1 MKKRLFATL
10 VSVSLLSTMVLSGC
24 GQNSTDEKV
33 TSGVIRIAYN
43 NIENYPHY
51 KGLERAAQEIEDR
64 SDGRFTVKIY
74 SNGTLGDQRAA
85 LELTQN
91 NAVQMCVANAT
102 MVESYN
108 HDFSVLSM
116 PYLFEDSDHQRE
128 AYTNGMLDELFD
140 STEEYDFK
148 IVGAFGSG
156 SRNIFCE
163 KAVRTPEDLK
173 GLKIRVMQSD
183 NMVKMLQLMG
193 GTGVPM
199 SASEQYSAMQQG
211 VVDGAESNEIDYV
224 GKKYYEVAP
233 VFSRT
238 EHCFSTDFVVASTK
252 FMNSLTDEDRK
263 MIEDAMAIGVE
274 AEFDSWSEMVDVA
287 CILIFGIMTILVVYQ
302 VVTRYVFQSP
312 SSWSESVVT
321 YGFIWLAM
329 LGGAYVFGKRD
340 HMAMTFVLD
349 KFHGRVKTIIEMIN
363 ELIIVLFGIGVLL
376 IGGYAGA
383 MKQMTQADSILPI
396 TMGVIYIA
404 IPIAGVAMI
413 LYFLCNEYD
422 LIKKL
427 NQPETEGG
435 KEME

>member
-43 NIENYPHY
+43 NIENYPLY

-224 GKKYYEVAP
+224 GKKYYEVSP

-274 AEFDSWSEMVDVA
+274 AEFDSWSEMVDESIA
-287 CILIFGIMTILVVYQ
+287 EAEEKGIEFVEDVDKEAFAANFKEFQEQIANEST
-302 VVTRYVFQSP
+302 VTRKVYDEIKALREEGS
-312 SSWSESVVT
+312 
-321 YGFIWLAM
+321 
-329 LGGAYVFGKRD
+329 
-340 HMAMTFVLD
+340 
-349 KFHGRVKTIIEMIN
+349 N
-363 ELIIVLFGIGVLL
+363 E
-376 IGGYAGA
+376 
-383 MKQMTQADSILPI
+383 
-396 TMGVIYIA
+396 
-404 IPIAGVAMI
+404 
-413 LYFLCNEYD
+413 
-422 LIKKL
+422 
-427 NQPETEGG
+427 
-435 KEME
+435 

>member
-1 MKKRLFATL
+1 MKKRIFAAV
-10 VSVSLLSTMVLSGC
+10 VSVSLLFTMLLGGC
-24 GQNSTDEKV
+24 GQELSSEKM

-51 KGLERAAQEIEDR
+51 KGLERAAKEIEEK

-116 PYLFEDSDHQRE
+116 PYLFEDSAHQRE
-128 AYTNGMLDELFD
+128 AYTNGMLDTLFD
-140 STEEYDFK
+140 STKEYDFT

-163 KAVRTPEDLK
+163 KAARTPEDLN

-183 NMVKMLQLMG
+183 NMIKMLQLMG

-238 EHCFSTDFVVASTK
+238 EHCFSTDFVVASTQ
-252 FMNSLTDEDRK
+252 FMDSLTDEDRE
-263 MIEDAMAIGVE
+263 MIKEAMAEGVE
-274 AEFDSWSEMVDVA
+274 TEFDSWDEMVHSSIVEAEEMGIEFVDDVDKEA
-287 CILIFGIMTILVVYQ
+287 FAANFKDFQEQIANESD
-302 VVTRYVFQSP
+302 VTREV
-312 SSWSESVVT
+312 
-321 YGFIWLAM
+321 
-329 LGGAYVFGKRD
+329 
-340 HMAMTFVLD
+340 
-349 KFHGRVKTIIEMIN
+349 
-363 ELIIVLFGIGVLL
+363 
-376 IGGYAGA
+376 
-383 MKQMTQADSILPI
+383 
-396 TMGVIYIA
+396 
-404 IPIAGVAMI
+404 
-413 LYFLCNEYD
+413 YD
-422 LIKKL
+422 EIKAL
-427 NQPETEGG
+427 REE
-435 KEME
+435 

>member
-1 MKKRLFATL
+1 MRKRFLATL
-10 VSVSLLSTMVLSGC
+10 VLVLILSAMVLGGC
-24 GQNSTDEKV
+24 GQTSSDGKV
-33 TSGVIRIAYN
+33 TGGVIRIAYN

-51 KGLERAAQEIEDR
+51 VGLVKAAEEIEEK

-128 AYTNGMLDELFD
+128 AYTNGMLDELFA
-140 STEEYDFK
+140 STKEYDFQ

-163 KAVRTPEDLK
+163 REVRTPDDLK

-193 GTGVPM
+193 GVGVPM

-233 VFSRT
+233 IFSRT
-238 EHCFSTDFVVASTK
+238 EHCFSTDFVVASTA
-252 FMNSLTDEDRK
+252 FMDSLTDEDRQ
-263 MIEDAMAIGVE
+263 MIEDAMAAGVE
-274 AEFDSWSEMVDVA
+274 AEFDSWSEMVDA
-287 CILIFGIMTILVVYQ
+287 SIAEAQEKGIQFVEDVDKESFAANFKDFQEEIANESEMTRKVYDGIKAL
-302 VVTRYVFQSP
+302 REEGS
-312 SSWSESVVT
+312 
-321 YGFIWLAM
+321 
-329 LGGAYVFGKRD
+329 
-340 HMAMTFVLD
+340 
-349 KFHGRVKTIIEMIN
+349 N
-363 ELIIVLFGIGVLL
+363 E
-376 IGGYAGA
+376 
-383 MKQMTQADSILPI
+383 
-396 TMGVIYIA
+396 
-404 IPIAGVAMI
+404 
-413 LYFLCNEYD
+413 
-422 LIKKL
+422 
-427 NQPETEGG
+427 
-435 KEME
+435 

>member
-233 VFSRT
+233 V
-238 EHCFSTDFVVASTK
+238 
-252 FMNSLTDEDRK
+252 NSLTDEDRK

-274 AEFDSWSEMVDVA
+274 AEFDSWSEMVDESIA
-287 CILIFGIMTILVVYQ
+287 EAEEKGIEFVEDVDKEAFAANFKEFQEQIANEST
-302 VVTRYVFQSP
+302 VTRKVYDEIKALREEGS
-312 SSWSESVVT
+312 
-321 YGFIWLAM
+321 
-329 LGGAYVFGKRD
+329 
-340 HMAMTFVLD
+340 
-349 KFHGRVKTIIEMIN
+349 N
-363 ELIIVLFGIGVLL
+363 E
-376 IGGYAGA
+376 
-383 MKQMTQADSILPI
+383 
-396 TMGVIYIA
+396 
-404 IPIAGVAMI
+404 
-413 LYFLCNEYD
+413 
-422 LIKKL
+422 
-427 NQPETEGG
+427 
-435 KEME
+435 

>member
-1 MKKRLFATL
+1 MKKRLFAIL

-211 VVDGAESNEIDYV
+211 RMLVEAQILRSKERIHDVRGQTRLVDDGA
-224 GKKYYEVAP
+224 
-233 VFSRT
+233 
-238 EHCFSTDFVVASTK
+238 
-252 FMNSLTDEDRK
+252 
-263 MIEDAMAIGVE
+263 
-274 AEFDSWSEMVDVA
+274 
-287 CILIFGIMTILVVYQ
+287 
-302 VVTRYVFQSP
+302 
-312 SSWSESVVT
+312 
-321 YGFIWLAM
+321 
-329 LGGAYVFGKRD
+329 
-340 HMAMTFVLD
+340 
-349 KFHGRVKTIIEMIN
+349 
-363 ELIIVLFGIGVLL
+363 VLL
-376 IGGYAGA
+376 
-383 MKQMTQADSILPI
+383 ADKRGDVIAVLIVAVAYHNALKYLPQW
-396 TMGVIYIA
+396 
-404 IPIAGVAMI
+404 
-413 LYFLCNEYD
+413 NS
-422 LIKKL
+422 
-427 NQPETEGG
+427 
-435 KEME
+435 

>member
-274 AEFDSWSEMVDVA
+274 AEFDSWSEMVDESIA
-287 CILIFGIMTILVVYQ
+287 EAEERGIEFVEDVDKEAFAANFKEFQEQIANEST
-302 VVTRYVFQSP
+302 VTRKVYDEIKALREEGS
-312 SSWSESVVT
+312 
-321 YGFIWLAM
+321 
-329 LGGAYVFGKRD
+329 
-340 HMAMTFVLD
+340 
-349 KFHGRVKTIIEMIN
+349 N
-363 ELIIVLFGIGVLL
+363 E
-376 IGGYAGA
+376 
-383 MKQMTQADSILPI
+383 
-396 TMGVIYIA
+396 
-404 IPIAGVAMI
+404 
-413 LYFLCNEYD
+413 
-422 LIKKL
+422 
-427 NQPETEGG
+427 
-435 KEME
+435 

>member
-1 MKKRLFATL
+1 MKKKLFATL

-173 GLKIRVMQSD
+173 D
-183 NMVKMLQLMG
+183 
-193 GTGVPM
+193 
-199 SASEQYSAMQQG
+199 
-211 VVDGAESNEIDYV
+211 
-224 GKKYYEVAP
+224 
-233 VFSRT
+233 
-238 EHCFSTDFVVASTK
+238 
-252 FMNSLTDEDRK
+252 
-263 MIEDAMAIGVE
+263 
-274 AEFDSWSEMVDVA
+274 
-287 CILIFGIMTILVVYQ
+287 
-302 VVTRYVFQSP
+302 
-312 SSWSESVVT
+312 
-321 YGFIWLAM
+321 
-329 LGGAYVFGKRD
+329 
-340 HMAMTFVLD
+340 
-349 KFHGRVKTIIEMIN
+349 
-363 ELIIVLFGIGVLL
+363 
-376 IGGYAGA
+376 
-383 MKQMTQADSILPI
+383 
-396 TMGVIYIA
+396 
-404 IPIAGVAMI
+404 
-413 LYFLCNEYD
+413 
-422 LIKKL
+422 
-427 NQPETEGG
+427 
-435 KEME
+435 